1 MSPALHNLWLLLV
14 LKNLTPHK
22 ISSEYEKLWAAVT
35 GGRGTGRGTK
45 KKIVKG
51 VDPKLLKFGRCGSII
66 EIEGK
71 ILHHLLCLMI
81 VLYSKV
87 IILALIFIFLIIV
100 YIFVLFFKY

>member
-51 VDPKLLKFGRCGSII
+51 VDPKLLKYGRCGSINNNI
-66 EIEGK
+66 NRSRRK
-71 ILHHLLCLMI
+71 NPTPPT
-81 VLYSKV
+81 
-87 IILALIFIFLIIV
+87 
-100 YIFVLFFKY
+100 LFDDCPVF

>member
-14 LKNLTPHK
+14 LKNFITLHK

-51 VDPKLLKFGRCGSII
+51 VDPKLLKYGRCGSII
-66 EIEGK
+66 QIGGK

-87 IILALIFIFLIIV
+87 IILALTFIFLMM
-100 YIFVLFFKY
+100 

>member
-1 MSPALHNLWLLLV
+1 MSPALLNLWLLLV
-14 LKNLTPHK
+14 LKNLMLHK

-51 VDPKLLKFGRCGSII
+51 VDPKLLKYGRCGSII

-71 ILHHLLCLMI
+71 ILCNLLCLTI
-81 VLYSKV
+81 VLYSEV
-87 IILALIFIFLIIV
+87 IILALTFIFPMI
-100 YIFVLFFKY
+100 